1 MNLKQIPSREKEK
14 HEAFMALY
22 RPYHD
27 VFCRYC
33 HGLTGSREDTRDL
46 VGDAVLVALENFEKL
61 RKKESFK
68 AWLFGIA
75 HRLMLHV
82 YRRSKFKGKYIE
94 EDANLLPDHGPA
106 PDLQPDI
113 EVLYMALGQLPLKQ
127 REAIVLFELSGFSLE
142 EIKQIQGGSLSGVKT
157 RLKRA
162 RERLREILSD
172 TESSELKTKSPEGRR

>member
-1 MNLKQIPSREKEK
+1 
-14 HEAFMALY
+14 MALY
-22 RPYHD
+22 RPCHD
-27 VFCRYC
+27 AFCRYC
-33 HGLTGSREDTRDL
+33 HGLTGSSDDARDL

-82 YRRSKFKGKYIE
+82 YRRNKFKGRYH
-94 EDANLLPDHGPA
+94 EDDAHLLPDTGPS
-106 PDLQPDI
+106 PDLHPDL
-113 EVLYMALGQLPLKQ
+113 EVLYKALGQLPLKQ
-127 REAIVLFELSGFSLE
+127 RETITLFELSGFRLE

-162 RERLREILSD
+162 RERLRDILSD
-172 TESSELKTKSPEGRR
+172 KESSELNTKSSEGQG

>member
-1 MNLKQIPSREKEK
+1 
-14 HEAFMALY
+14 MAMY
-22 RPYHD
+22 RPCHD

-33 HGLTGSREDTRDL
+33 HGLTGSSEDARDL
-46 VGDAVLVALENFEKL
+46 VGDTVLVALENFEKL

-82 YRRSKFKGKYIE
+82 YRRSKFKGRYHE
-94 EDANLLPDHGPA
+94 EDAHLLPDTGPS
-106 PDLQPDI
+106 PDLLPDL

-127 REAIVLFELSGFSLE
+127 REAITLFELSGFSLE
-142 EIKQIQGGSLSGVKT
+142 EIKKIQGGSLSGVKT

-172 TESSELKTKSPEGRR
+172 TESSALKTKNPEGRR